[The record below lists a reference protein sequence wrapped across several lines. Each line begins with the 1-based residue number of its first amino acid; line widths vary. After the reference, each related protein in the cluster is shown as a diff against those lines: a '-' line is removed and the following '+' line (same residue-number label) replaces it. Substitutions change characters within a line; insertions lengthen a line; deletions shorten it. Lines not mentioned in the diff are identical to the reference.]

1 MIVKKVKYIKTWQYD
16 MSFEMM
22 LKEHEKKI
30 NNFITEHKDYN
41 IIRDKYEKL
50 YANNCMVTLIE
61 YECVEKEMD

>member
-1 MIVKKVKYIKTWQYD
+1 MIVRKVEYIITWKHN

-41 IIRDKYEKL
+41 IIRDKYEKPHT
-50 YANNCMVTLIE
+50 NSCMVTLIE
-61 YECVEKEMD
+61 YECVEKEMV